1 MLQGCTESFG
11 HGRKHKGSFGWGLSP
26 FFSLNTNSH
35 WKINA
40 QHSCKYVLLSRK
52 GNCKP
57 TQPCTSWEEQECFVL
72 ESFPPDNLVP
82 AERELSGFS
91 EELKHRF
98 AKPVA
103 H

>member
-1 MLQGCTESFG
+1 M
-11 HGRKHKGSFGWGLSP
+11 H
-26 FFSLNTNSH
+26 NTR
-35 WKINA
+35 
-40 QHSCKYVLLSRK
+40 KYVLLSRK
-52 GNCKP
+52 GNCKSP
-57 TQPCTSWEEQECFVL
+57 HSHAQAGKSRNALCTHL
-72 ESFPPDNLVP
+72 MP